1 MSQNIEGPLSGVR
14 VIDLTTIVSGPVA
27 TMMLADQGA
36 DVIKVE
42 PLVGE
47 QLRQLGTPQPVGMTG
62 IFLSCNRSK
71 RSICVNLKT
80 KEGLK
85 ILQELVKTAD
95 VFVQNFR
102 PGAAD
107 RIGLGEVAVR
117 EIKKDIIYASISGF
131 GEKGP
136 YCGQRVYDPVIQALS
151 GLTDIQADPDTG
163 LPKMIRTIIP
173 DKTTSVTAAQ
183 AITAALFYRERTGK
197 GQHIRLAMLDTMIAF
212 LWPEAMSVLSFVGNE
227 GDPKHG
233 SLGLDL
239 VFKTKDRHITAGAIS
254 DKEWKGMCTVFNRE
268 DLISDDR
275 FATAKARA
283 MHRPER
289 LKIMSDEIL
298 KWSSNELLKRFQE
311 EGVPCAPILTRREI
325 LDDPQ
330 VIENQIFDVF
340 NSEHLGKIRQPRPAA
355 RFNVSPSEVRSMAPL
370 LGEDNKDILSELGYG
385 SEEVAKLEQTNII
398 RSVKN
403 EITEG

>member
-1 MSQNIEGPLSGVR
+1 
-14 VIDLTTIVSGPVA
+14 
-27 TMMLADQGA
+27 
-36 DVIKVE
+36 
-42 PLVGE
+42 
-47 QLRQLGTPQPVGMTG
+47 
-62 IFLSCNRSK
+62 
-71 RSICVNLKT
+71 
-80 KEGLK
+80 
-85 ILQELVKTAD
+85 
-95 VFVQNFR
+95 
-102 PGAAD
+102 
-107 RIGLGEVAVR
+107 
-117 EIKKDIIYASISGF
+117 
-131 GEKGP
+131 
-136 YCGQRVYDPVIQALS
+136 
-151 GLTDIQADPDTG
+151 
-163 LPKMIRTIIP
+163 
-173 DKTTSVTAAQ
+173 
-183 AITAALFYRERTGK
+183 
-197 GQHIRLAMLDTMIAF
+197 
-212 LWPEAMSVLSFVGNE
+212 
-227 GDPKHG
+227 
-233 SLGLDL
+233 
-239 VFKTKDRHITAGAIS
+239 
-254 DKEWKGMCTVFNRE
+254 MCTVFNRE

-370 LGEDNKDILSELGYG
+370 LGEDNTDILSELGYG